1 MGIGPCA
8 GDSGSPVAYL
18 ELDDVKQTRRFVQL
32 GLVQGGIG
40 ECGSQELPGI
50 YVRVNSQ
57 PILSFV
63 RSIIGKSTFYRL
75 QERRRDTLFLP
86 RRSGDEGRVQQHVP

>member
-63 RSIIGKSTFYRL
+63 RSIIGKP
-75 QERRRDTLFLP
+75 TLPFTRKASRHSFP
-86 RRSGDEGRVQQHVP
+86 F